1 MNGEEI
7 PLLATG
13 QSSSSHY
20 RLRPSVSRSRSMQ
33 RLSAI
38 VLIVVGLIA
47 TVIVYRGTSPRTA
60 LLSPKVTALSK
71 KSSSKPNI
79 IFVLADDVGYN
90 SISLDVAPFMQS
102 LKDDGIVL
110 EQYYSQESC
119 TPARAALLTGR
130 YPLTLGMQFYEQ
142 GAATDGGLP
151 TDETTLADVLQDE
164 GYTTYMLGKWN
175 LGNAAASDLPT
186 ARGFNYYLGFLDAYN
201 YYWTKRNPDFPDYK
215 DFMYS
220 DNQCYYMYDGADMN
234 QYSTAFFKDAAVAS
248 IEGHDFDESP
258 MFMYVA
264 LQSARAPFE
273 DTGYSTGI
281 TDTYLDTLGNSD
293 ARWYISQSI
302 DGDVQKQYFKS
313 VAVMDLAGSP
323 LLHPLRHPIIHSDT
337 PLLHP
342 RTHLTTL

>member
-1 MNGEEI
+1 MINSGEDL
-7 PLLATG
+7 PLLATAR
-13 QSSSSHY
+13 SSSSHY
-20 RLRPSVSRSRSMQ
+20 RMRPSVNRSRTMQ
-33 RLSAI
+33 RLSAF

-47 TVIVYRGTSPRTA
+47 TIVVYRGTNPRTE
-60 LLSPKVTALSK
+60 LSPKVTALSK

-90 SISLDVAPFMQS
+90 SISVDVAPFMQS
-102 LKDDGIVL
+102 LKDDGVVL

-151 TDETTLADVLQDE
+151 VDETTLADVLQDE

-175 LGNAAASDLPT
+175 LGNAAESDLPT

-220 DNQCYYMYDGADMN
+220 DSQCYYMYDGADMN

-248 IEGHDFDESP
+248 IEGHDFDASP

-313 VAVMDLAGSP
+313 VAVMDLAGLP
-323 LLHPLRHPIIHSDT
+323 LLPD
-337 PLLHP
+337 
-342 RTHLTTL
+342 